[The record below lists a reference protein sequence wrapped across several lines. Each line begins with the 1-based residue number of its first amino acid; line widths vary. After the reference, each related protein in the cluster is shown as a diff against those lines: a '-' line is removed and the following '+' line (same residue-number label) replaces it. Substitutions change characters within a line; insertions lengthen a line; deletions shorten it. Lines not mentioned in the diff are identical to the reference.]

1 MTTKAGTT
9 NAGPIW
15 RTKGHPLKCVPH
27 VQSAPR
33 VCGSYAVSSVVMAV
47 GALVY
52 WLGICSANPADA
64 GPRKLQAVTNE
75 TLPRAAG
82 EMRDAILAATRSG
95 QLIDLKTALELNEM
109 RPEIADEPVDD
120 PIDFFKKVSK
130 DGEGHEILGVLAV
143 IMDMQPAAVPFG
155 RDIEN
160 NAIFVWPYLA
170 ERDVT
175 KLTAKE
181 ESDLA
186 KLMPADD
193 ASAMKAAKRWTWW
206 RLAIGADGTWHSFR
220 KEK

>member
-1 MTTKAGTT
+1 MAHLAGFDLDVL
-9 NAGPIW
+9 A
-15 RTKGHPLKCVPH
+15 
-27 VQSAPR
+27 
-33 VCGSYAVSSVVMAV
+33 
-47 GALVY
+47 
-52 WLGICSANPADA
+52 
-64 GPRKLQAVTNE
+64 
-75 TLPRAAG
+75 
-82 EMRDAILAATRSG
+82 AIL
-95 QLIDLKTALELNEM
+95 E
-109 RPEIADEPVDD
+109 
-120 PIDFFKKVSK
+120 
-130 DGEGHEILGVLAV
+130 
-143 IMDMQPAAVPFG
+143 MQPAAVPFG

-186 KLMPADD
+186 KLMPAED